1 MDERPSLSETD
12 ETAAA
17 EFEINKRFYGESI
30 APNNKSAIKD
40 ERPSLAETDETAAA
54 EFEINERFYGEP
66 QRSDL
71 APLYINTAIKVVKSR
86 RF

>member
-1 MDERPSLSETD
+1 M
-12 ETAAA
+12 
-17 EFEINKRFYGESI
+17 
-30 APNNKSAIKD
+30 D